1 MTAIYGVFGW
11 PVAHSRSPA
20 MHNAAFAELG
30 LDARYVPFAIPPAR
44 LAQAIEAVRAL
55 DVAGL
60 NVTLPHKSAVMPLL
74 DAVEPSARAIA
85 AVNTIAR
92 DGDRLIGS
100 NTDAEG
106 LARAL
111 RSEKVTLVGAQVV
124 IVGAGGAAR
133 AALVGLAQAGAARIT
148 LAARRVDAASTLIR
162 ELAPHVPGCALAA
175 CDLGPA
181 LESACTGASLFVQA
195 TSATLATDP
204 GAAQFAAALPIAA
217 LPASAVVTD
226 LVYKPLVTAVLARA
240 QARGLRTVD
249 GLGMLLHQGA
259 LAFERWTGRSAP
271 LTAMRRGLGL

>member
-44 LAQAIEAVRAL
+44 LEHAIEAVRAL

-111 RSEKVTLVGAQVV
+111 RSENVTLEGAQVV

-133 AALVGLAQAGAARIT
+133 AALVGLAQAGAVRIT
-148 LAARRVDAASTLIR
+148 LAARRIDAASTLIR
-162 ELAPHVPGCALAA
+162 ELAPHVPGCVLAP
-175 CDLGPA
+175 CDLGPP
-181 LESACTGASLFVQA
+181 LERACTDASLFVQA
-195 TSATLATDP
+195 TSATLGTDP

-217 LPASAVVTD
+217 LPSSAVVTD

-259 LAFERWTGRSAP
+259 LAFERWTGRPAP
-271 LTAMRRGLGL
+271 LAAMRRGLGL